1 MPNYK
6 ESEISGTKWQ
16 RGCRIM
22 IENPI
27 TMVDGQIVN
36 EAPSI
41 TYVEEEV
48 TVNSDGTMS
57 HRLVGSLSATVNDP
71 ALTIPMI
78 DPETNLSTETSYPLQ
93 LAQWILYSYYWYL
106 ADKRDNP
113 VSLTEESSGA

>member
-6 ESEISGTKWQ
+6 EAETTGTKWQ

-27 TMVDGQIVN
+27 SIKDGDVTN
-36 EAPSI
+36 ETPSI

-48 TVNSDGTMS
+48 TINADNSMT
-57 HRLVGSLSATVNDP
+57 HKLVGSLSAKVDDP
-71 ALTIPMI
+71 MLTIPMI
-78 DPETNLSTETSYPLQ
+78 DPVTNLPTGTSYTLQ

-113 VSLTEESSGA
+113 AT